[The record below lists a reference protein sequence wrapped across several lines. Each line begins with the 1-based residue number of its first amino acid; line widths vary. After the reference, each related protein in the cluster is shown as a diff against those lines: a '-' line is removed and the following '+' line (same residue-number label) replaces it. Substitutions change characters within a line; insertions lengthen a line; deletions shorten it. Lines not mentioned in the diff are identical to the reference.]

1 MKTDCY
7 IYTLITGD
15 FLFQVMETSDEQAE
29 KRLIDL
35 YQTYIRRERNLYSDI
50 YEHHS
55 YDDLRNYYGSVKVY
69 KTPIN
74 LETNQLGFPGLI
86 VY

>member
-35 YQTYIRRERNLYSDI
+35 YQEGEDDYYSDI
-50 YEHHS
+50 FEHHS
-55 YDDLRNYYGSVKVY
+55 YDDLRDYYGSVKVY
-69 KTPIN
+69 KTPVN

>member
-1 MKTDCY
+1 MHINFKIDKNMKTDCY

-35 YQTYIRRERNLYSDI
+35 YQEGEDDLYSDI

-55 YDDLRNYYGSVKVY
+55 YDDLRNY
-69 KTPIN
+69 
-74 LETNQLGFPGLI
+74 
-86 VY
+86 

>member
-35 YQTYIRRERNLYSDI
+35 YQ
-50 YEHHS
+50 
-55 YDDLRNYYGSVKVY
+55 
-69 KTPIN
+69 
-74 LETNQLGFPGLI
+74 
-86 VY
+86 

>member
-35 YQTYIRRERNLYSDI
+35 YQEGEDDLYSDI

-55 YDDLRNYYGSVKVY
+55 L
-69 KTPIN
+69 
-74 LETNQLGFPGLI
+74 
-86 VY
+86 

>member
-35 YQTYIRRERNLYSDI
+35 YYEERMIFIQDI

>member
-35 YQTYIRRERNLYSDI
+35 YQEGEDDLYSDI

-55 YDDLRNYYGSVKVY
+55 YDDLRNYYGRGKVY

>member
-1 MKTDCY
+1 MHIKFKIDKNMKTDCY

-15 FLFQVMETSDEQAE
+15 FLFQVMETSD
-29 KRLIDL
+29 
-35 YQTYIRRERNLYSDI
+35 
-50 YEHHS
+50 EHHS

>member
-15 FLFQVMETSDEQAE
+15 FLFQVIETSDEQAE

-35 YQTYIRRERNLYSDI
+35 YHEGEDDGYSDI
-50 YEHHS
+50 FEHHS
-55 YDDLRNYYGSVKVY
+55 YDDLRDYYGSVKVY
-69 KTPIN
+69 KTPVN
-74 LETNQLGFPGLI
+74 LETNQLGFPTKI

>member
-29 KRLIDL
+29 KRLIA
-35 YQTYIRRERNLYSDI
+35 TCIRRERMIFIQTSMNI
-50 YEHHS
+50 S

>member
-1 MKTDCY
+1 MHINFKIDKNMKTDCY

-35 YQTYIRRERNLYSDI
+35 YQEGEDDLYSDI

-55 YDDLRNYYGSVKVY
+55 
-69 KTPIN
+69 
-74 LETNQLGFPGLI
+74 
-86 VY
+86 

>member
-35 YQTYIRRERNLYSDI
+35 YQEGEDDLYSDI

-55 YDDLRNYYGSVKVY
+55 YDDLRNYYSSVKVY

>member
-29 KRLIDL
+29 KRLK
-35 YQTYIRRERNLYSDI
+35 
-50 YEHHS
+50 
-55 YDDLRNYYGSVKVY
+55 LRNKSTWV
-69 KTPIN
+69 PRFNRI
-74 LETNQLGFPGLI
+74 LI
-86 VY
+86 WISI

>member
-35 YQTYIRRERNLYSDI
+35 YQEGEMIFIQTSMNI
-50 YEHHS
+50 S

>member
-1 MKTDCY
+1 MHINFKIDKNMKTDCY

-35 YQTYIRRERNLYSDI
+35 YQEGEDDLYSR
-50 YEHHS
+50 H
-55 YDDLRNYYGSVKVY
+55 L
-69 KTPIN
+69 
-74 LETNQLGFPGLI
+74 
-86 VY
+86 

>member
-35 YQTYIRRERNLYSDI
+35 YQEGEDDLYSDI

-69 KTPIN
+69 ETPIN

-86 VY
+86 IY